1 MKLSKWIS
9 RGAVCTSLVTLAITA
24 GCGGDDEEEGSGGA
38 AGSSSG
44 AGGKA
49 GANGQAGSGGQA
61 GSNGQAGTAM
71 GGTTG
76 GTTGTTGG
84 IGGVGGIGGIGG
96 TAGSGGNQVG
106 GHAGSES
113 VDGGSG
119 GEAMGGTG
127 NGGAG
132 GEGGE
137 GGGGKGGQGGQGGQ
151 GGSNDPAINTTV
163 KINEV
168 RSDGGTDFVE
178 LYNSGAA
185 IDIAGWH
192 FRDSDPAHGYTFAAN
207 TVLAQN
213 AFLALQNDASGFDFG
228 LGSNDSVV
236 LYDAADNIVDSYAW
250 TAHVNTASRC
260 PNGTGAFIT
269 GRPQTQGL
277 ANDCP

>member
-9 RGAVCTSLVTLAITA
+9 RGAVLTSLVTLAITA
-24 GCGGDDEEEGSGGA
+24 GCGGDDEEGSGGT

-49 GANGQAGSGGQA
+49 GANGQAGSGAKA
-61 GSNGQAGTAM
+61 GSNAQAGTAM
-71 GGTTG
+71 GGTG
-76 GTTGTTGG
+76 GTA
-84 IGGVGGIGGIGG
+84 GGVGG

-106 GHAGSES
+106 GQGGSES

-119 GEAMGGTG
+119 GEAMGGAG
-127 NGGAG
+127 NDVPLGGAG
-132 GEGGE
+132 GEGG
-137 GGGGKGGQGGQGGQ
+137 GGQGGQGGQ
-151 GGSNDPAINTTV
+151 GGSNDPATNTTV

-185 IDIAGWH
+185 IDIGGWH
-192 FRDSDPAHGYTFAAN
+192 FRDSDPAHVYTFPAN

-213 AFLALQNDASGFDFG
+213 AFLALQDDASGFDFG

-236 LYDAADNIVDSYAW
+236 LYDAADNIVDSYDW

>member
-9 RGAVCTSLVTLAITA
+9 RGALFTSLVTLAVTA
-24 GCGGDDEEEGSGGA
+24 GCGDDEDGSGGT

-49 GANGQAGSGGQA
+49 GADGQAGSGGQA

-76 GTTGTTGG
+76 G
-84 IGGVGGIGGIGG
+84 IGG
-96 TAGSGGNQVG
+96 TAGSGGDQVG

-119 GEAMGGTG
+119 GEAMGGAG
-127 NGGAG
+127 NDVPLGGAG
-132 GEGGE
+132 GEGG
-137 GGGGKGGQGGQGGQ
+137 GGQGGQGGQ

-168 RSDGGTDFVE
+168 RSDGGTDFLE

-192 FRDSDPAHGYTFAAN
+192 FRDSDPAHGYTFPAN

-213 AFLALQNDASGFDFG
+213 AFLALQDDASGFDFG

-260 PNGTGAFIT
+260 PDGTGAFIT
-269 GRPQTQGL
+269 DRTQTQGL

>member
-9 RGAVCTSLVTLAITA
+9 RAAVFTSLVTVAITA
-24 GCGGDDEEEGSGGA
+24 GCDDDGDGSGGT

-76 GTTGTTGG
+76 GT
-84 IGGVGGIGGIGG
+84 
-96 TAGSGGNQVG
+96 AGSGGDQVG

-119 GEAMGGTG
+119 GEAMGGAG
-127 NGGAG
+127 NDVPLGGAGGAG
-132 GEGGE
+132 GEGG
-137 GGGGKGGQGGQGGQ
+137 GGQGGQ
-151 GGSNDPAINTTV
+151 GGSNDPATNTTV

-185 IDIAGWH
+185 IDIGGWH
-192 FRDSDPAHGYTFAAN
+192 FRDSDPTHGYTFAAN

-213 AFLALQNDASGFDFG
+213 AYLALQDDASGFDFG

-236 LYDAADNIVDSYAW
+236 LYDAADNIVDTYVW

-269 GRPQTQGL
+269 GRTQTQGL